1 MKVAIVV
8 VTQDADVRAFFC
20 NLKGAIVPKEL
31 RKGSVQYSAL
41 PVDAACS
48 NDELFKV
55 LLDAHEKHDAVG
67 VLVEDGCETRL
78 NGCFSAVFL
87 KTFNPV
93 EAKDSMKNY
102 FGHNL
107 TRWLKNLLFVSRAF
121 TDGKQLKC
129 LLLPFTNFAAQ
140 DLDIVAELCRMQN
153 DEGKFQELLEL
164 QLKAIRERSIPKKK
178 KSGRQ
183 HFLKDDNDRYFEL
196 GKEKHGQS
204 ETSRPPHA
212 PECKLTAWAR
222 FGITVNRDLHYNV
235 SLESGEI
242 SGDFKDCHSADVR
255 MNPRGHINM
264 FPNGFIR

>member
-8 VTQDADVRAFFC
+8 VTQDADVRAFFD
-20 NLKGAIVPKEL
+20 NLKGAVVPKEL
-31 RKGSVQYSAL
+31 RKGGVQYNAL
-41 PVDAACS
+41 PIDAMCS
-48 NDELFKV
+48 NDDLFKT
-55 LLDAHEKHDAVG
+55 LLDAHRKHDAVG
-67 VLVEDGCETRL
+67 ILVEDGCETRL
-78 NGCFSAVFL
+78 SGCLSAVFL

-107 TRWLKNLLFVSRAF
+107 TRWLKNLLFVVRAF
-121 TDGKQLKC
+121 ADGKQHKC
-129 LLLPFTNFAAQ
+129 LLLPYTNFMAP
-140 DLDIVAELCRMQN
+140 DLDKVVHLCRMQN
-153 DEGKFQELLEL
+153 GEGAFQMLIET
-164 QLKAIRERSIPKKK
+164 QLKVVRQRSIPKKK
-178 KSGRQ
+178 KSGCQ

-204 ETSRPPHA
+204 ETSCPPHV

-222 FGITVNRDLHYNV
+222 FGITINRNLHYNV

-242 SGDFKDCHSADVR
+242 SGNFKDCHSADVR
-255 MNPRGHINM
+255 INPRSHINM